1 VGHALSEGLTEIA
14 IWLATGPL
22 AWLAIATI
30 AIDAVLLVNSTR
42 PRTDT
47 QRRYDD

>member
-1 VGHALSEGLTEIA
+1 MGHALNEGLTEIA

-22 AWLAIATI
+22 LWLAMVTV
-30 AIDAVLLVNSTR
+30 AIGAVLLLNSAR

-47 QRRYDD
+47 ERRQED